1 MKKLIV
7 SVILTAI
14 SFAAMQAQEGPEFRK
29 GKRHHHEMAIQKL
42 NLSED
47 QKTKFRTLNEGF
59 RKEMEELQ
67 KQDNITV
74 KEWKSRKEKLRT
86 DHKKS
91 IERLLTNDQKEQLK
105 KMQADREV
113 QSTARGEKRMDMMK
127 EQLAL
132 TNEQS
137 AKMKELRSELSE
149 KMKGIRENKSL
160 EPEQKKE
167 QMKDLMKQNKEKMK
181 SILTDEQLKK
191 LQERKHQKADKRKG
205 V

>member
-7 SVILTAI
+7 SVMLTAI
-14 SFAAMQAQEGPEFRK
+14 SFAAIQAQEGPFHK
-29 GKRHHHEMAIQKL
+29 GKRQHHKMALEKL

-47 QKTKFRTLNEGF
+47 QKAKFKTLNEGF
-59 RKEMEELQ
+59 HKEMQDLE

-74 KEWKSRKEKLRT
+74 KEWKSRKEKLRS

-91 IERLLTNDQKEQLK
+91 IEGLLTRDQKEQLK
-105 KMQADREV
+105 KMKADREG
-113 QSTARGEKRMDMMK
+113 QSAARGEKRVKMMK
-127 EQLAL
+127 EKLAL
-132 TNEQS
+132 TDEQS
-137 AKMKELRSELSE
+137 AKMKELRSAMSE
-149 KMKGIRENKSL
+149 KMKGIRENNSL

-191 LQERKHQKADKRKG
+191 LEERKHQRGEKRKT

>member
-14 SFAAMQAQEGPEFRK
+14 SFAAIQAQEGPEFRK

-105 KMQADREV
+105 KIQADREV

-191 LQERKHQKADKRKG
+191 LQERKHQRQTKEK
-205 V
+205 

>member
-14 SFAAMQAQEGPEFRK
+14 SFAAIHAQEGSEFRK
-29 GKRHHHEMAIQKL
+29 GKRHHHKMPFQKL

-47 QKTKFRTLNEGF
+47 QKAKFKTLNEGF
-59 RKEMEELQ
+59 HKEMQDLKKE
-67 KQDNITV
+67 DNITV
-74 KEWKSRKEKLRT
+74 KEWKSRKEKLRN

-91 IERLLTNDQKEQLK
+91 TEGLLTNDQKEQLK
-105 KMQADREV
+105 KMKADRKV
-113 QSTARGEKRMDMMK
+113 QSAARGEKRMDMMK
-127 EQLAL
+127 EELAL

-137 AKMKELRSELSE
+137 AKMKELHSSLSE
-149 KMKGIRENKSL
+149 KMKDIRENKSL

-167 QMKDLMKQNKEKMK
+167 QMKDQMKQNKEKMK

-191 LQERKHQKADKRKG
+191 LQERKHQKSDKRK
-205 V
+205 VV

>member
-7 SVILTAI
+7 CFVLTAI
-14 SFAAMQAQEGPEFRK
+14 SFSAIQAQERPFHE
-29 GKRHHHEMAIQKL
+29 GKRQHHKMALEKL

-47 QKTKFRTLNEGF
+47 QKAKFKTLNEGF
-59 RKEMEELQ
+59 RKEMQDLE
-67 KQDNITV
+67 KQDNITL
-74 KEWKSRKEKLRT
+74 KEWKSRKEKLRN

-91 IERLLTNDQKEQLK
+91 IEGLLTNDQKEQLK
-105 KMQADREV
+105 KMKADREV
-113 QSTARGEKRMDMMK
+113 QLADRGEKRMEMMK
-127 EQLAL
+127 EKLAL
-132 TNEQS
+132 TDDQS
-137 AKMKELRSELSE
+137 AKMKELRSSMSE

-191 LQERKHQKADKRKG
+191 LEERKHQRGEKRKT

>member
-1 MKKLIV
+1 MKKLLV

-14 SFAAMQAQEGPEFRK
+14 SFSALQAQEGPEFRK

-86 DHKKS
+86 DHKK
-91 IERLLTNDQKEQLK
+91 I
-105 KMQADREV
+105 
-113 QSTARGEKRMDMMK
+113 
-127 EQLAL
+127 
-132 TNEQS
+132 
-137 AKMKELRSELSE
+137 
-149 KMKGIRENKSL
+149 I
-160 EPEQKKE
+160 
-167 QMKDLMKQNKEKMK
+167 
-181 SILTDEQLKK
+181 
-191 LQERKHQKADKRKG
+191 
-205 V
+205 

>member
-7 SVILTAI
+7 SVILAAI
-14 SFAAMQAQEGPEFRK
+14 SFSAIQAQEAPFNK
-29 GKRHHHEMAIQKL
+29 GKRQHHKMALDEL

-47 QKTKFRTLNEGF
+47 QKAKFKTLNEDF
-59 RKEMEELQ
+59 RKEMQDLK

-74 KEWKSRKEKLRT
+74 KEWKSRKEKLRS

-91 IERLLTNDQKEQLK
+91 IEGLLTNDQKDQLK
-105 KMQADREV
+105 KMKADREV
-113 QSTARGEKRMDMMK
+113 QSAARGEKRMAMMREK
-127 EQLAL
+127 LAL
-132 TNEQS
+132 TDEQS
-137 AKMKELRSELSE
+137 AKMKELRSAMSE

-181 SILTDEQLKK
+181 SILTDDQLKK
-191 LQERKHQKADKRKG
+191 LQEIKHQKGDKRK
-205 V
+205 VV